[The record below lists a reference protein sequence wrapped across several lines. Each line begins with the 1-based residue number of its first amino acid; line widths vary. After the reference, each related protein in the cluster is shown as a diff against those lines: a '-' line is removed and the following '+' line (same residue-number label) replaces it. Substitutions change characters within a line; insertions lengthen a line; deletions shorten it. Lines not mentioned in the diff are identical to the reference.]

1 MVRLL
6 NMSGVVDIP
15 FAGDVLTTIREAV
28 TNRQALNE
36 HATGWV
42 LHPAD
47 METIDLLTDDQG
59 RYFGDDTAR
68 VFGSGGAPPAARVA
82 ASVTASAAISHTCAS
97 ACPAAPRRRR
107 RPT

>member
-68 VFGSGGAPPAARVA
+68 VFRLRRRSPGREGGRER
-82 ASVTASAAISHTCAS
+82 TASAAISHTCAS